1 MLGELIKELTQL
13 KLEIDSVDFETIPEE
28 QRAQRLN
35 ELAEKVLN
43 TLDNAK
49 IEVPE
54 EHQDDGGE
62 QA

>member
-54 EHQDDGGE
+54 EHQDDGGK